1 LFIIRTMASVDVPA
15 VKAIED
21 GTLTP
26 WSTAMLEQELQYRA
40 GVKYVAE
47 AKNLGRVVGW
57 CAARVIVPEA
67 ELLKIAVHKE
77 QRRQG
82 IGGLLLAAVIEYLQG
97 NGVLEMHLEV
107 RAKNLP
113 AVLMYRRYGF
123 STVGKRPGYYN
134 EPKDDAL
141 LLRRGLG

>member
-1 LFIIRTMASVDVPA
+1 MAAVDLPA
-15 VKAIED
+15 VKVIED

-26 WSTAMLEQELQYRA
+26 WSTAMLVQELQYRA
-40 GVKYVAE
+40 GVRYVAE
-47 AKNLGRVVGW
+47 VQDLGRVVGW
-57 CAARVIVPEA
+57 CAARVIAPEA
-67 ELLKIAVHKE
+67 ELLKIAVHRE

-82 IGGLLLAAVIEYLQG
+82 IGGLLLVALIEHLQG
-97 NGVLEMHLEV
+97 NGVRELFLEV

-113 AVLMYRRYGF
+113 AVFMYRRYGF
-123 STVGKRPGYYN
+123 STVGKRPGYYT